1 MNGIDPMT
9 GAELMIDIDLMT
21 HSELILRPDPSRTL
35 LRPFDP
41 TDPASSA
48 VNGHSRAQRI
58 VDRVLALD
66 EKSLGREVEL
76 INLGLGQRHRNLE
89 EVLLLRFNELNGLAI
104 DCGAVR
110 RDQSLVIGAFFCQEY
125 SYEAAALFNPSVI
138 VHPDQSGMPTNA
150 VRFIL
155 SLRGIGEGHVS
166 SVTFRTGTWDAS
178 NLLTVD
184 LPSPTAV
191 VPRIE
196 AAQGNTN
203 EDPFTHLDYTG
214 SRDVSDVVLFPVT
227 PSQRQGVED
236 LRLVRFT
243 EDDGAVHYLG
253 TYTAFSGSDAR
264 SELLRTADF
273 QTFEMRSL
281 RGSAAGSKG
290 MALFPRRIDGRY
302 IMLGRHDNENI
313 WLLNSDNLYSWNEGR
328 RIISPKWP
336 WEFVQLGNCGSP
348 IEIDE
353 GWLVMTHG
361 VGPAR
366 SYCIGACLLDKR
378 NPSKVLART
387 TLPLVHP
394 SLTQRDGYV
403 PNVVYSCGALV
414 YGRTLLLPYGVADN
428 FSAFAT
434 MPLFDLLAA
443 MS

>member
-1 MNGIDPMT
+1 
-9 GAELMIDIDLMT
+9 
-21 HSELILRPDPSRTL
+21 
-35 LRPFDP
+35 
-41 TDPASSA
+41 
-48 VNGHSRAQRI
+48 
-58 VDRVLALD
+58 
-66 EKSLGREVEL
+66 
-76 INLGLGQRHRNLE
+76 
-89 EVLLLRFNELNGLAI
+89 
-104 DCGAVR
+104 
-110 RDQSLVIGAFFCQEY
+110 
-125 SYEAAALFNPSVI
+125 
-138 VHPDQSGMPTNA
+138 
-150 VRFIL
+150 
-155 SLRGIGEGHVS
+155 
-166 SVTFRTGTWDAS
+166 
-178 NLLTVD
+178 
-184 LPSPTAV
+184 